1 MNNFQPEQK
10 SIETKNGKIFY
21 FSNRPFP
28 GRPTAVFLHG
38 LSSNHTTWLQIMETL
53 RGHRYNSLA
62 LDLRGHGLSDKTK
75 KRGLYRLS
83 VFSDDLEIIRKK
95 ENLGDFTLV
104 GYSFGGEVAL
114 DYAIRYPKSVSSLIL
129 LSVNQVNVLKYKGLN
144 FFTPILYVL
153 FNLLAF
159 LLLWQKRKNYKYYE
173 HQKAAGYWG
182 STLDGFLTMPISIN
196 LWMLSE
202 LGKLNFGKDLH
213 AIKVPVVL
221 MRAKDDPFVSEAET
235 ADMAAAISK
244 SKIVVSKNESHFVAT
259 DSQNEVAEIIL
270 NFLKN
275 HENSDL

>member
-1 MNNFQPEQK
+1 
-10 SIETKNGKIFY
+10 
-21 FSNRPFP
+21 
-28 GRPTAVFLHG
+28 
-38 LSSNHTTWLQIMETL
+38 
-53 RGHRYNSLA
+53 
-62 LDLRGHGLSDKTK
+62 
-75 KRGLYRLS
+75 
-83 VFSDDLEIIRKK
+83 
-95 ENLGDFTLV
+95 
-104 GYSFGGEVAL
+104 
-114 DYAIRYPKSVSSLIL
+114 
-129 LSVNQVNVLKYKGLN
+129 
-144 FFTPILYVL
+144 
-153 FNLLAF
+153 
-159 LLLWQKRKNYKYYE
+159 
-173 HQKAAGYWG
+173 
-182 STLDGFLTMPISIN
+182 MPISIN